1 MGKREEEADVATELH
16 EILINSP
23 LEYYFGLSMDDDD
36 DDDLD
41 DDEDFDDL

>member
-1 MGKREEEADVATELH
+1 MISKREEEADVVTEFH

-36 DDDLD
+36 DDDD
-41 DDEDFDDL
+41 